1 MKKVFEYV
9 LLTSNIISWLALFFV
24 FGIDDTKSEINFD
37 KLILIVAGV
46 ILFWAAMQLITAC
59 FYSNKKDCSNEEQ
72 PDAERQAKLD
82 ARKKEQES
90 MEHAY
95 HVAVMC
101 RVDKLIELTS
111 QK

>member
-1 MKKVFEYV
+1 MKKFFEYV

-24 FGIDDTKSEINFD
+24 FGIDDTQSEISFD

-72 PDAERQAKLD
+72 PDAERQAKLE
-82 ARKKEQES
+82 ARRIEQNK
-90 MEHAY
+90 MEQVY
-95 HVAVMC
+95 HQALIY

-111 QK
+111 KK